1 MTPDGSAAWT
11 FTTAVWTRP
20 EPGPHSCAL
29 GTGTPM
35 TSGAHPRFVNV
46 GPSESGVGLGVGF
59 EVGVGVGVG
68 LDVGV
73 GVAFGVGAAVA
84 FEVGVGVCV
93 RVRGGEDVGV
103 GLAAPSGWPTGV
115 DPGEAA
121 NVSGALES
129 AALVGDTVAL
139 PGSDDL
145 LGVYVPL
152 AHGSL
157 GRHPGTVGVGEINGV
172 GRNATGSAHF
182 PN

>member
-1 MTPDGSAAWT
+1 
-11 FTTAVWTRP
+11 
-20 EPGPHSCAL
+20 
-29 GTGTPM
+29 
-35 TSGAHPRFVNV
+35 
-46 GPSESGVGLGVGF
+46 
-59 EVGVGVGVG
+59 
-68 LDVGV
+68 
-73 GVAFGVGAAVA
+73 
-84 FEVGVGVCV
+84 
-93 RVRGGEDVGV
+93 VGV

-139 PGSDDL
+139 LGSDDL

-182 PN
+182 PNRSGNPLHGVGGVSKRMPEPANVG